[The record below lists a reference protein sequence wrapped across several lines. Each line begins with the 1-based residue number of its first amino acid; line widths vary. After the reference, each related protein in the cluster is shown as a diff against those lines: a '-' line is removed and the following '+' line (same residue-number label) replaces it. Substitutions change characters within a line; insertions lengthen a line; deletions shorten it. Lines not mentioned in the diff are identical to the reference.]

1 MDKTMLTRKADYD
14 TGADTKKAGASRGVQ
29 LLVRESGGKIIA
41 EPLPSIFS
49 MAGCGSG
56 KARPDELKRL
66 LDRMREEDF

>member
-1 MDKTMLTRKADYD
+1 M
-14 TGADTKKAGASRGVQ
+14 
-29 LLVRESGGKIIA
+29 VRESGGKIIA